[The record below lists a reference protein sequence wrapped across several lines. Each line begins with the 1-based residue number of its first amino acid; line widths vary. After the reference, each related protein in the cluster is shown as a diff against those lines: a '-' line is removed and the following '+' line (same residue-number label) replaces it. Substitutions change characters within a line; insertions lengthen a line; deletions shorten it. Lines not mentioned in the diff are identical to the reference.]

1 MDLRRQQRESYSA
14 FHAAGSRVSEVV
26 LSTGTETGLRAP
38 YFNVSENASIHR
50 KHSEDLYNAMD
61 IRFEVRLAG

>member
-1 MDLRRQQRESYSA
+1 M
-14 FHAAGSRVSEVV
+14 SEVV

-61 IRFEVRLAG
+61 IRFEVRLAA